1 MNNPHQSNLL
11 HQRERRDIWASWLLP
26 LLLLAQPA
34 AVQAQFT
41 YTINNGTV
49 TITGYNGPG
58 GAVTIPDQLP
68 AWPYGGLPV
77 TSIGDGAFA
86 FCTSL
91 TSVRI
96 GTNVT
101 SIGYGPFSQCASLTA
116 IMVDDLN
123 PTFSSV
129 EGVLFNKSQ
138 TTLIQ
143 CPGGLAGVHAIPNS
157 VTSIAGDAFFGC
169 VNLTEVSIPSSVTDI
184 GGQGF
189 WGCYSLTSVNIPN
202 SVTNLGGL
210 VFYDCTSLAS
220 VTIGTNVT
228 SIPYEAFSGCKS
240 LTSVT
245 IPNRVTAIGV
255 QAFAFCPSL
264 TSVAIPNSVTNIG
277 EGAFSY
283 CSSLAAIT
291 ADALNPDYSSV
302 DGVLFDKSQ
311 TTLIQCPEG
320 KTGSYTIPNS
330 VTSIGDGAFEN
341 CISLSSVTIP
351 NSVTNIG
358 NWAFFGCNS
367 LTNVAIPNSVI
378 SIGGYGFNWCTNL
391 TSISVDGLNSTYSS
405 VDGVLFNKTQT
416 TLVQYPAGTAA
427 TSYTIPDSVTSIG
440 KGAFEFGT
448 HLTSVTI
455 PDGVTRIGDGTFEG
469 CTSLVGVYFSGNA
482 PSLGLYVF
490 EYDNN
495 ATVYYLPGT
504 TGWGATYGDGL
515 PTALWIEV
523 PTILISPQTQTA
535 EAGSAVSLR
544 VQARSPL
551 PLFYFWYLNATNLL
565 SSGTN
570 WQLELPIVQLSQS
583 GAYTVV
589 ISNVLGAVTSAP
601 AMLNVIAAVER
612 RPVPGVKV
620 TGEAASLV
628 NVDCAD
634 SLSPAPNWTPLG
646 SVSLTGTSQ
655 YCFDLTLPLPPQ
667 RFYRAWQTGTL
678 GVIPSL
684 DLHLVPAITL
694 TGSIGHS
701 VRLDYIN
708 QFGPIDAWAT
718 LDTVTLTNTSQLYFD
733 TSAWRQP
740 QRLYRLVQVP

>member
-1 MNNPHQSNLL
+1 MLL
-11 HQRERRDIWASWLLP
+11 V
-26 LLLLAQPA
+26 LLALPA
-34 AVQAQFT
+34 AVQAQSI
-41 YTINNGTV
+41 YTNGLIYTTGPYGI
-49 TITGYNGPG
+49 TITGYAGPG
-58 GAVTIPDQLP
+58 GSVTIPAQIPDE
-68 AWPYGGLPV
+68 GVPV

-86 FCTSL
+86 ECTNL
-91 TSVRI
+91 TSVSI
-96 GTNVT
+96 GWYVT
-101 SIGYGPFSQCASLTA
+101 SVGWAAFSQCASLTA

-143 CPGGLAGVHAIPNS
+143 YPGGLAGAYAIPNS

-169 VNLTEVSIPSSVTDI
+169 VNLIAVSIPSSVTDI

-189 WGCYSLTSVNIPN
+189 WGCSSLTSVNIPN

-210 VFYDCTSLAS
+210 IFYDCTSLAS

-228 SIPYEAFSGCKS
+228 SIPNEAFSGCKS

-245 IPNRVTAIGV
+245 IPNNVTDIGM
-255 QAFAFCPSL
+255 QAFSFCGSL
-264 TSVAIPNSVTNIG
+264 TNVSIPNSVTNIG
-277 EGAFSY
+277 EQAFFY
-283 CSSLAAIT
+283 CFSLAAIT
-291 ADALNPDYSSV
+291 ADALNPDYSSA

-311 TTLIQCPEG
+311 TTLIQFPEG
-320 KTGSYTIPNS
+320 KTGSYTIP
-330 VTSIGDGAFEN
+330 G
-341 CISLSSVTIP
+341 
-351 NSVTNIG
+351 SVTNIG
-358 NWAFFGCNS
+358 NWAFLGCNS
-367 LTNVAIPNSVI
+367 LTNVTIPNSVT
-378 SIGGYGFNWCTNL
+378 SIGGAAFNWCTNL
-391 TSISVDGLNSTYSS
+391 TLISVDGLNSTYSS

-416 TLVQYPAGTAA
+416 TLLQYPAGIAA

-440 KGAFEFGT
+440 KGAFESST
-448 HLTSVTI
+448 RLTSVTI
-455 PDGVTRIGDGTFEG
+455 PDGVTRIGDGAFEG

-570 WQLELPIVQLSQS
+570 WQLDLPNVQLSQS

-589 ISNVLGAVTSAP
+589 ISNVLGAITSAP
-601 AMLNVIAAVER
+601 AMLQVIAPVER

-620 TGEAASLV
+620 TGQTGSLL
-628 NVDCAD
+628 NVDYAD
-634 SLSPAPNWTPLG
+634 FLRPAPNWTTVG
-646 SVSLTGTSQ
+646 SVSLVSTSQ
-655 YCFDLTLPLPPQ
+655 YWFDLTLTLPPQ
-667 RFYRAWQTGTL
+667 RFYRASQTGAPS
-678 GVIPSL
+678 VIPSL
-684 DLHLVPAITL
+684 DLHIVPAITL
-694 TGSIGHS
+694 TGSIGGS
-701 VRLDYIN
+701 VRVDAIN
-708 QFGPIDAWAT
+708 QFGPIDAWFT

-733 TSAWRQP
+733 TSTWRQP
-740 QRLYRLVQVP
+740 PRLYRLVQMP